1 MMDEPAELMKLGI
14 CAVVLDLALIFLF
27 SVCQKTS
34 QLSESK
40 WCVPIL
46 EWRRFI
52 IFGRIKVI
60 LTVYRLI

>member
-1 MMDEPAELMKLGI
+1 MSSCLGDVEEM
-14 CAVVLDLALIFLF
+14 ATYRKHHYVPRFYL

-40 WCVPIL
+40 GYVPIF

-60 LTVYRLI
+60 LTIYRLI